1 MKTLNDSLQPT
12 HSRLLEDWLPEDHAA
27 TRQDLQTLQDNC
39 RAAKQQLTDKAG
51 FERLRAL
58 GVGVSAA
65 LWVLDRLPPQ
75 LRRTP
80 ADSASPPPSART
92 APTTDAV

>member
-1 MKTLNDSLQPT
+1 MKTLNDSLPPA
-12 HSRLLEDWLPEDHAA
+12 HSRLLEEWLPEDHAA
-27 TRQDLQTLQDNC
+27 TRHDLQALQDNC

-65 LWVLDRLPPQ
+65 LWVLDRLPPL
-75 LRRTP
+75 LRRAP
-80 ADSASPPPSART
+80 ADPSPPPPPART